1 MRGLGLVDWHMLRI
15 VALGNLGTA
24 EAWTGERL
32 EAEHLRAAI
41 ETERWGRTLLP
52 HLNAKA
58 HLALLY
64 YERGDLESAEA
75 DGLAALDQATSLGWT
90 RTPQA
95 VAAHLALAGVHL
107 DRGRPRGRRRVAR
120 VGGGHRG
127 RFTGGARAA
136 CRPPACWQHA
146 APRRVSWTMP

>member
-1 MRGLGLVDWHMLRI
+1 MDRRAAGG
-15 VALGNLGTA
+15 G
-24 EAWTGERL
+24 
-32 EAEHLRAAI
+32 EHLRAAI

-75 DGLAALDQATSLGWT
+75 DAARRARPGDVPGVDLTLAG
-90 RTPQA
+90 A

-107 DRGRPRGRRRVAR
+107 DWGDLEAVDEWLGWVADIEDVSPEAHVRLAGRR
-120 VGGGHRG
+120 
-127 RFTGGARAA
+127 
-136 CRPPACWQHA
+136 PAGSTA
-146 APRRVSWTMP
+146 APRVSWTMP

>member
-1 MRGLGLVDWHMLRI
+1 MDRRAAGG
-15 VALGNLGTA
+15 
-24 EAWTGERL
+24 
-32 EAEHLRAAI
+32 EHLRAAI

-75 DGLAALDQATSLGWT
+75 DGSPRST
-90 RTPQA
+90 RRRPWGGPGPLQV

-107 DRGRPRGRRRVAR
+107 DRDLEAVDEWLGWVADIEDVSPEAHVR
-120 VGGGHRG
+120 LAAAGLLA
-127 RFTGGARAA
+127 ARAA
-136 CRPPACWQHA
+136 
-146 APRRVSWTMP
+146 PRWVSWTMP